1 MSNSPDYYHLRRFLA
16 VLCFV
21 TAFGC
26 LITFFMTG
34 LQHYILLVATVIF
47 FILTYVIAPYS
58 QARRSWKS
66 DVAQEILLDQ
76 WFIEGFFFLMSL
88 PFRFIGLL
96 VRWVIET

>member
-1 MSNSPDYYHLRRFLA
+1 MSNLPDYYHLRRFLA

-76 WFIEGFFFLMSL
+76 RFIEGFFHVIAYPLRIIFSL
-88 PFRFIGLL
+88 IRHIFD
-96 VRWVIET
+96 